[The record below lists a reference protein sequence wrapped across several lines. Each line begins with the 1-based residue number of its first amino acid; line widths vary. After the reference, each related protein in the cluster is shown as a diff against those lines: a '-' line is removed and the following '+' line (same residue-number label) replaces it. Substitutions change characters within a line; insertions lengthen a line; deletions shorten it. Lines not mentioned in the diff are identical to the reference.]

1 MKKDEDI
8 LLWKAFGH
16 GDDKAYCCLYNKY
29 VQLLYQY
36 GLHISNN
43 KEIIKDSIQELFT
56 RIYQRRE
63 RIEIN
68 VSVRSYLLGAFKN
81 LLLTSLS
88 REAHYQDVSVEEHSV
103 GFTLTVEEE
112 YLERETSENQKEK
125 IQEMLRLLSPRQQET
140 IYLRFVKELSIN
152 EISEIMTMNSQS
164 VQNLLQRSFK
174 KIKTTYPDHT
184 PSAIITILISLN

>member
-8 LLWKAFGH
+8 LLWNAFSH
-16 GDDKAYCCLYNKY
+16 GDDKAYCGLYNKY

-56 RIYQRRE
+56 RIYQRRA

-88 REAHYQDVSVEEHSV
+88 REAHYQDVSVEEHFG

-125 IQEMLRLLSPRQQET
+125 IREMLRLLSPRQQET

-184 PSAIITILISLN
+184 PSAIITILISLT